1 MIKFLFFITNLLK
14 IFSYIPTSYTFSN
27 NDKNVYLRDT
37 CTCDL
42 TYKVCD
48 RNCCCDPDCDFS
60 KYGIFEDFFEEC
72 VESNVILPDSVNLV
86 PICSIEPFV
95 IGDLYNPLS
104 VGYQLLKKG
113 MCLNDKYQELD
124 DNRIKNPEKVIND
137 LKVIEND
144 NEQIDSENIENV
156 FINNFNENAEIKFDY
171 IEEKIENFIFPVMDP
186 SGMCMK
192 GYPIKPGEDKIIIC
206 SIQSNNIVN
215 EYIGNRFR
223 QYFTINENKIVT
235 GPLNELPEGNYI
247 VKKVEILL
255 IMSQISQDPMI
266 INLYYEENELEI
278 YDVTFVAKFF
288 SNELNINI
296 NIPKKS
302 GNIGYLIGSPIR
314 FGENIGNDYIN
325 PFYRS
330 RLFIGSKSNDNTC
343 IEINEDNNF
352 YEDFILSNSITFEN
366 RTLFTCKGNRAL
378 IRTKLRTYLSH
389 ILFDGNSLID
399 YNKNLDSTC
408 ENDLDN
414 DNYKFVSIQIF
425 YKFIGLK
432 QNPQRK
438 IIKIQCDF
446 KASEDSEAIYIEFL
460 FIKKNDEIIKKEV
473 PAPYIIRWPQNWLYP
488 FRIGET
494 DYED

>member
-14 IFSYIPTSYTFSN
+14 IFSYIPTSYNLTD

-206 SIQSNNIVN
+206 SVRANDTVN

-223 QYFTINENKIVT
+223 QYFTINENKIVR
-235 GPLNELPEGNYI
+235 GPLNQLPAGNYI

-343 IEINEDNNF
+343 IEIDDNNF

-366 RTLFTCKGNRAL
+366 RTLFTCRG
-378 IRTKLRTYLSH
+378 RTRPSIITQLRTYLSH

-399 YNKNLDSTC
+399 YSKNLDSTC

-414 DNYKFVSIQIF
+414 VAYNFISIQIF

-446 KASEDSEAIYIEFL
+446 KASEDSDAIYIEFL

>member
-1 MIKFLFFITNLLK
+1 MFKFLFFITNLLK
-14 IFSYIPTSYTFSN
+14 IFSYIPTSYTLSN
-27 NDKNVYLRDT
+27 NDQNVYLRDT

-137 LKVIEND
+137 SKVIEND

-156 FINNFNENAEIKFDY
+156 FINSVNNIKVDYEN
-171 IEEKIENFIFPVMDP
+171 IEKRIESFIFPVMDP

-192 GYPIKPGEDKIIIC
+192 GYPIKPGEDKIVIC

-215 EYIGNRFR
+215 EYIGVQSRK
-223 QYFTINENKIVT
+223 YFTIDENKIVT
-235 GPLNELPEGNYI
+235 ESSDGEPDDNYYI

-255 IMSQISQDPMI
+255 IMSQNSQDPMI
-266 INLYYEENELEI
+266 NLYYERNKLEI

-330 RLFIGSKSNDNTC
+330 RLFIGSRSIDNTC
-343 IEINEDNNF
+343 IEIDGDNNF

-366 RTLFTCKGNRAL
+366 RTLFTCSGNIPS
-378 IRTKLRTYLSH
+378 IRTQLRTYLSH

-414 DNYKFVSIQIF
+414 VDYNFISIQIF

-446 KASEDSEAIYIEFL
+446 KVSEDSEAIYIEFL

>member
-14 IFSYIPTSYTFSN
+14 IFSYIPTTYKITD

-72 VESNVILPDSVNLV
+72 IESNVILPDSVNLV

-124 DNRIKNPEKVIND
+124 DNRIKNPEKVIKD
-137 LKVIEND
+137 SKVIEND

-156 FINNFNENAEIKFDY
+156 FINDVNNNEVDY
-171 IEEKIENFIFPVMDP
+171 ENIEKRIESFIFPVMDP

-192 GYPIKPGEDKIIIC
+192 GYPIKPGEDKIVIC
-206 SIQSNNIVN
+206 SIQSNTN
-215 EYIGNRFR
+215 ERFNDEILKYVPIGNFR
-223 QYFTINENKIVT
+223 NNNQII
-235 GPLNELPEGNYI
+235 I
-247 VKKVEILL
+247 KVEIL
-255 IMSQISQDPMI
+255 IIINQKPI
-266 INLYYEENELEI
+266 INLYSKNETI
-278 YDVTFVAKFF
+278 NNTTKYIDVTFVVKFF
-288 SNELNINI
+288 SAMDNQVFPV
-296 NIPKKS
+296 PKNS
-302 GNIGYLIGSPIR
+302 GNSGYLIGSPIR
-314 FGENIGNDYIN
+314 FGSQYNQDSRYII
-325 PFYRS
+325 PFIRS
-330 RLFIGSKSNDNTC
+330 RLFICKTQTNIYLNNDTLGN
-343 IEINEDNNF
+343 NNF

-366 RTLFTCKGNRAL
+366 RTLFTCEGTNNPL
-378 IRTKLRTYLSH
+378 TIQDLSNYLPY
-389 ILFDGNSLID
+389 ILLNGNSVIDDSERTQRKEHFINECTNQILNAND
-399 YNKNLDSTC
+399 YNILSVK
-408 ENDLDN
+408 
-414 DNYKFVSIQIF
+414 IF
-425 YKFIGLK
+425 YEFIGLK
-432 QNPQRK
+432 QNPQRN
-438 IIKIQCDF
+438 IIKIECDTDNN
-446 KASEDSEAIYIEFL
+446 EDKEIFYIEFL
-460 FIKKNDEIIKKEV
+460 FIKKNEEIIKKEV